1 MKIVLINHSYQV
13 RYFYRRWQLL
23 AHTHPDLDVTLL
35 APTEYEWY
43 KDKDYT
49 YDGGK
54 KLYAKVIDE
63 ANFHI
68 RQFRAV
74 YPQRGDWTSP
84 DFKDIFLD
92 IQPDIIYNVGTHQQ
106 PSLFQVINLT
116 KKYLPHT
123 KVMCFS
129 MRGPCHDLQKPLF
142 NGSPYRYLR
151 SIWTYFRQKHSLNY
165 FNQNIDAVFC
175 HYPDAFASFRKE
187 GFTGPLY
194 MQTQVGVNEE
204 WFHEDIEARK
214 AIREKYN
221 IGDAFVFGSASRFT
235 TDKGIDDIINAL
247 PKEGNWK
254 YLMMGKGSNNDNKR
268 LADLIQKNGLSDK
281 VIMTGFIDWYDMA
294 RYWNAVD
301 CAIHVPRTTSK
312 WVETFSLAAVQPQIT
327 KKPVIGNTSGSVP
340 YQIGMYDM
348 IVPEGDI
355 DALRQKLTFIMSN
368 PAKAR
373 EIGIKMYNRTHN
385 SFEIQHLNELFYQ
398 TIQDVVKGIY
408 DEKKID
414 MANI

>member
-123 KVMCFS
+123 KVM
-129 MRGPCHDLQKPLF
+129 
-142 NGSPYRYLR
+142 
-151 SIWTYFRQKHSLNY
+151 YF
-165 FNQNIDAVFC
+165 
-175 HYPDAFASFRKE
+175 
-187 GFTGPLY
+187 
-194 MQTQVGVNEE
+194 
-204 WFHEDIEARK
+204 
-214 AIREKYN
+214 
-221 IGDAFVFGSASRFT
+221 
-235 TDKGIDDIINAL
+235 
-247 PKEGNWK
+247 
-254 YLMMGKGSNNDNKR
+254 
-268 LADLIQKNGLSDK
+268 
-281 VIMTGFIDWYDMA
+281 
-294 RYWNAVD
+294 
-301 CAIHVPRTTSK
+301 
-312 WVETFSLAAVQPQIT
+312 
-327 KKPVIGNTSGSVP
+327 
-340 YQIGMYDM
+340 
-348 IVPEGDI
+348 
-355 DALRQKLTFIMSN
+355 
-368 PAKAR
+368 
-373 EIGIKMYNRTHN
+373 
-385 SFEIQHLNELFYQ
+385 
-398 TIQDVVKGIY
+398 
-408 DEKKID
+408 
-414 MANI
+414 